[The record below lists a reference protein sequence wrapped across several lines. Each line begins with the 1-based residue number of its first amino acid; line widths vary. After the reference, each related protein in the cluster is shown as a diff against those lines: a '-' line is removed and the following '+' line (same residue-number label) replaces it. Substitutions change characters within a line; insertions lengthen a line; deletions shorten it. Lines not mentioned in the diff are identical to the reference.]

1 MQVKIEF
8 DGVFN
13 MQVDDLATVQDLKN
27 QIRQTLGLMQPR
39 LLYNG
44 LILEDNNIL
53 YSYQIPNNTFIIVQ
67 DMFSIVCWVS
77 DTKDE
82 VTLTTPYNLLVHRHN
97 TFGDLRWMLHT
108 GYDIDMSNRKFY
120 LKVGNSNRNTPPFE
134 PSDSFSLHH
143 LKVEAGSAINVVDS
157 EVNL

>member
-27 QIRQTLGLMQPR
+27 QIRQTLGLTQPR
-39 LLYNG
+39 LLCKG
-44 LILEDNNIL
+44 FILEDNNVL
-53 YSYQIPNNTFIIVQ
+53 SDYQIPNDTFIIVQ

-82 VTLTTPYNLLVHRHN
+82 VTLRAPYNLLVHRHN
-97 TFGDLRWMLHT
+97 TFGDLKWLLHR
-108 GYDIDMSNRKFY
+108 GYGIDMSNRKIY
-120 LKVGNSNRNTPPFE
+120 LKRGNPNAPPFE
-134 PSDSFSLHH
+134 PPDSFPLHC
-143 LKVEAGSAINVVDS
+143 LKVEPDWAINVV
-157 EVNL
+157 EI